1 MDDSALSGVVTLIEE
16 GIYVRTAELCMHSC
30 TTIDI
35 HICICGTTCVQYMH
49 FVITACYAAKIAA
62 TRAFTIA

>member
-35 HICICGTTCVQYMH
+35 RICGTTCIQYMH
-49 FVITACYAAKIAA
+49 FVMTACYAAKIAA
-62 TRAFTIA
+62 TRAFTLT